1 MILYGCA
8 VTDDEIFAHQ
18 AEAGVGRVT
27 SADPRSEL
35 IAQPSTGSIAR
46 NYNLLRERAADQD
59 ELEALVL
66 IHQDVEI
73 VDQGFSSE
81 VREALADP
89 EVAVVGAAGA
99 VGVRSLA
106 WWEGAITWASLTQ
119 RYSEFGGDGEIP
131 GISWSTD
138 GRPSYA
144 RTGEVDAIDGCVIV
158 LSPWA
163 VRNLSFDE
171 RISGRHGYDVDICLQ
186 ARAAGK
192 RVVTADLRVIH
203 HHSLELLRDPE
214 GWIQTHMA
222 LADKWE
228 AQLDP
233 GGADADW
240 RARAR
245 RAEAEASA
253 YRLRMGGAELQRND
267 ARGKLQDTW
276 RSSSWTSTAP
286 LRRLRGRLRRSR

>member
-1 MILYGCA
+1 M
-8 VTDDEIFAHQ
+8 
-18 AEAGVGRVT
+18 
-27 SADPRSEL
+27 
-35 IAQPSTGSIAR
+35 
-46 NYNLLRERAADQD
+46 
-59 ELEALVL
+59 
-66 IHQDVEI
+66 
-73 VDQGFSSE
+73 
-81 VREALADP
+81 
-89 EVAVVGAAGA
+89 
-99 VGVRSLA
+99 RSLA

-119 RYSEFGGDGEIP
+119 RYEEFGGDGEIP

-192 RVVTADLRVIH
+192 QVVTADLRVIH
-203 HHSLELLRDPE
+203 HHSLELLGDPE

-228 AQLDP
+228 AQLDA
-233 GGADADW
+233 GGADARLARPRPARRGRGVGLPAADGRRRAAAKRRQGQAARHLAQLELDLDRAAAAAARAGSGGLASEVAGGRARACAPAVLGLGEPDPVAA

-245 RAEAEASA
+245 GCA
-253 YRLRMGGAELQRND
+253 
-267 ARGKLQDTW
+267 
-276 RSSSWTSTAP
+276 RSSSTSMSPAASSSSSAT
-286 LRRLRGRLRRSR
+286 RSSREMLARPRCLIADSRSASAKAVESAYGSSRPISR